1 MEKNEIIPLK
11 ITDVSIDGKGIGKY
25 KGVAVFVPCSAIE
38 DELEVKILKV
48 KKNYAFGKIEK
59 IIKASSGRIKPDCK
73 VYPKCGGCAFR
84 HISYEEELKIKEKY
98 IKLVSKLDALSPLK
112 TLTRGYSIVET
123 ENKIIKSVKELKTG
137 DKIQIRLKDGK
148 KEAQV
153 I

>member
-1 MEKNEIIPLK
+1 MKLRYEKSMSSQIFKDPTRMIS
-11 ITDVSIDGKGIGKY
+11 DY
-25 KGVAVFVPCSAIE
+25 Y
-38 DELEVKILKV
+38 LKV
-48 KKNYAFGKIEK
+48 ESQIKNLEK
-59 IIKASSGRIKPDCK
+59 IIKQK
-73 VYPKCGGCAFR
+73 
-84 HISYEEELKIKEKY
+84 EQTQKEKY

>member
-1 MEKNEIIPLK
+1 MAKK
-11 ITDVSIDGKGIGKY
+11 D
-25 KGVAVFVPCSAIE
+25 
-38 DELEVKILKV
+38 ILKDLSDEIF
-48 KKNYAFGKIEK
+48 KEPEK
-59 IIKASSGRIKPDCK
+59 LFYDDYIKLDNIIKNLQNLIGAKQQ
-73 VYPKCGGCAFR
+73 
-84 HISYEEELKIKEKY
+84 KEKTKY
-98 IKLVSKLDALSPLK
+98 IELVSKLDALSPLK